1 MAKADNQPLIIKKVK
16 KGGGHGH
23 HGGSWKVAY
32 ADFVTAMMAFFMLLW
47 LLNVTTDEQKQGIA
61 DYFAPASAS
70 RTTSGSGGI
79 LGGKTLVSEGS
90 RISENGVPS
99 VAISLTPPA
108 RPTDQ
113 DVYND
118 FEQEQTGSGESEE
131 ERMAKALVE
140 QEEKAFEEAQEALK
154 KAIEEVPALADLGE
168 HLMIDMTPEGLRIQ
182 LVDREQESMFPSG
195 SAEMHEFTRAL
206 LERIALVVG
215 KLPNK
220 IAVSGHTDATPYRSS
235 NGYTNWELSTD
246 RANASRRVLLEAG
259 LDSGR
264 IERVIGRAAN
274 DPLLPDDPFN
284 ATNRRISIVLLREA
298 ELLPENK
305 APRAPETL
313 KVDPV
318 GPLPPE
324 EQPEQQAEQP

>member
-1 MAKADNQPLIIKKVK
+1 MAKGDNQPIIIKKVK

-70 RTTSGSGGI
+70 RSTSGSGGI

-99 VAISLTPPA
+99 VAISLTPPSKS
-108 RPTDQ
+108 TDE
-113 DVYND
+113 DVFND
-118 FEQEQTGSGESEE
+118 FDEEQTNSGESEAE
-131 ERMAKALVE
+131 EMAKAMVE

-154 KAIEEVPALADLGE
+154 KAIEEVPALAELGK
-168 HLMIDMTPEGLRIQ
+168 HLMVDMTPEGLRIQ

-195 SAEMHEFTRAL
+195 SAAMHEFTRAL
-206 LERIALVVG
+206 IERIALVVG

-220 IAVSGHTDATPYRSS
+220 IAVSGHTDSTPYRST

-259 LDSGR
+259 LDPKR
-264 IERVIGRAAN
+264 IERVSGRADN
-274 DPLLPDDPFN
+274 DPLLPEDPFS

-298 ELLPENK
+298 GK
-305 APRAPETL
+305 ALEDSSVKPPETL
-313 KVDPV
+313 KVEPV

-324 EQPEQQAEQP
+324 QQ